1 MADLENLE
9 SKAFCVSP
17 YAEAV
22 INSLGYDLVRG
33 PENEMPGVSKNGT
46 MLNYEQDDNYYWDHK
61 TCAISFYNTG
71 DVHIVKWLKTPY
83 HIECFATG
91 KARMYSDH
99 SILYLNNL
107 YKGDISHGFNPD
119 DMAHEYE
126 YKIILYDPNPKIGP
140 KRLCEVTLRPTNEN
154 GKNFELIIWGWDNW
168 ISITQYKTHAILC
181 KGFSDEE
188 WIDLKDCTVK
198 GYEERI
204 MDRIGM
210 LYEPG
215 HVKDIE
221 LVVEIMRVIWPA
233 IHMFLVNSFA
243 EFEKDLPE
251 IIREKEAK
259 RDEEVETAN
268 KLRKEYERAQS
279 KLLSTEKVIQKLKEY
294 QAQITNGGL
303 QSSAIAGQ
311 RKGTK

>member
-1 MADLENLE
+1 
-9 SKAFCVSP
+9 
-17 YAEAV
+17 
-22 INSLGYDLVRG
+22 
-33 PENEMPGVSKNGT
+33 
-46 MLNYEQDDNYYWDHK
+46 
-61 TCAISFYNTG
+61 
-71 DVHIVKWLKTPY
+71 
-83 HIECFATG
+83 
-91 KARMYSDH
+91 
-99 SILYLNNL
+99 
-107 YKGDISHGFNPD
+107 
-119 DMAHEYE
+119 MAHEYE

-294 QAQITNGGL
+294 QAQITTGGL